1 MTLQELEKLMRSLF
15 EDESLDIVRDTGYS
29 LSFVVPGKVRDVKA
43 ALLARTDPAGWDGEA
58 IHWFYRCD
66 DEDWALYLRS
76 VPHSVYCI
84 ATVQSLHARHMQQY
98 EDAARVTPE
107 QQAIYDAE
115 EAQRREEAEAR
126 RRRDTRN
133 EPLAPLGG
141 PFHSDGERVWART
154 GSGHQYRALNNF
166 DLGSFRHLVDHFA
179 VDASGLRYYAGGAA
193 FSYDDAGE
201 GLVADGDAAT
211 LEPLGG
217 GWYRDARQAYHVE
230 RDIHDPDRGPCR
242 LTVVKAD
249 VASLTHIGGAYARDA
264 KHLFC
269 AGVRKRGIDDPA
281 GVVSLGYRYARH
293 GAQILYDGKIVTKP
307 GRVDVETAR
316 GVFHDMLIDAD
327 GHVLWGKNYRKPLP
341 GIDAR
346 SLRFLNWA
354 FAVDDQRVY
363 YRTNT
368 NLAVCEGVDRAS
380 VEVVPPIRI
389 RDKHGLIDIRYPE
402 GIVRVPDPSTE
413 S

>member
-1 MTLQELEKLMRSLF
+1 MTLQELEKLMRRLF
-15 EDESLDIVRDTGYS
+15 EDESLDIVGDTGYS
-29 LSFVVPGKVRDVKA
+29 LSFLVPCKVRDVKA
-43 ALLARTDPAGWDGEA
+43 ALQARTGPAGWDGEA
-58 IHWFYRCD
+58 VHWFYRCD

-76 VPHSVYCI
+76 VPHAVYCI
-84 ATVQSLHARHMQQY
+84 ASVQSLHARHMQQV
-98 EDAARVTPE
+98 EEASKVTPE
-107 QQAIYDAE
+107 QQALYDAE
-115 EAQRREEAEAR
+115 EAQRREAAAAR
-126 RRRDTRN
+126 RLRDTRN

-154 GSGHQYRALNNF
+154 GSGDQYCALNNF
-166 DLGSFRHLVDHFA
+166 DLASFRHLVDNFA
-179 VDASGLRYYAGGAA
+179 VDASGLRYYAAGAA
-193 FSYDDAGE
+193 FSYDHAGE
-201 GLVADGDAAT
+201 GLIADGDAAT
-211 LEPLGG
+211 LESVGG
-217 GWYRDARQAYHVE
+217 DWYRDARQAYYFE
-230 RDIHDPDRGPCR
+230 RDPYDPDRGQCH

-249 VASLTHIGGAYARDA
+249 VATLTHIGGAYARDA

-281 GVVSLGYRYARH
+281 GVVGLGYRYARL
-293 GAQILYDGKIVTKP
+293 GAQILYDGKVVDKP

-316 GVFHDMLIDAD
+316 GVFHDMLIDAS

-341 GIDAR
+341 GIDPG

-368 NLAVCEGVDRAS
+368 NLAVCKGIDRAS
-380 VEVVPPIRI
+380 VEAVPPLRI
-389 RDKHGLIDIRYPE
+389 RDKNGLVDIRYPE
-402 GIVRVPDPSTE
+402 GAVHVSDPSTE

>member
-1 MTLQELEKLMRSLF
+1 MTVQELEKRMRSLF
-15 EDESLDIVRDTGYS
+15 EDDSLEVFGDTGYS
-29 LSFVVPGKVRDVKA
+29 ISFVVPGKVGDVKA

-58 IHWFYRCD
+58 VHWFYRCD

-76 VPHSVYCI
+76 IPHAVFCI
-84 ATVQSLHARHMQQY
+84 ATVQSLHAIHQQQHL
-98 EDAARVTPE
+98 DASAVTPE

-115 EAQRREEAEAR
+115 EAQRQQEAEAR
-126 RRRDTRN
+126 QRRDTRT

-141 PFHSDGERVWART
+141 PFHSDGERVWARV
-154 GSGHQYRALNNF
+154 GSGHRYRALNNF
-166 DLGSFRHLVDHFA
+166 DLGSFRHLVDNFA
-179 VDASGLRYYAGGAA
+179 VDASGLRYYASGAA
-193 FSYDDAGE
+193 FSYDDEGD

-211 LEPLGG
+211 LESLGG
-217 GWYRDARQAYHVE
+217 DWYRDSRQAYYFGTDIYGLGE
-230 RDIHDPDRGPCR
+230 RH

-249 VASLTHIGGAYARDA
+249 VASLTTIGGAYARDA

-281 GVVSLGYRYARH
+281 GVVGLGYRYARL

-307 GRVDVETAR
+307 GHIDVETAR
-316 GVFHDMLIDAD
+316 GVFHDVLIDDD
-327 GHVLWGKNYRKPLP
+327 GHVLWGQNYRKPLP

-346 SLRFLNWA
+346 SLRFLTRF
-354 FAVDDQRVY
+354 FAVDDHRVY

-380 VEVVPPIRI
+380 VEVVSSMGI
-389 RDKHGLIDIRYPE
+389 RDRDGLIDIRYPE

>member
-15 EDESLDIVRDTGYS
+15 EDESLDDFGKSDYS
-29 LSFVVPGKVRDVKA
+29 LTFVVPGKVKDVKA
-43 ALLARTDPAGWDGEA
+43 ALLARTDPAGWDGESV
-58 IHWFYRCD
+58 HWFYRND
-66 DEDWALYLRS
+66 AEDWALYLRA
-76 VPHSVYCI
+76 VPHAVFCI
-84 ATVQSLHARHMQQY
+84 ATVQSLHAQHMQNHL
-98 EDAARVTPE
+98 DASAVTPE
-107 QQAIYDAE
+107 QQAIYDAD

-126 RRRDTRN
+126 QRRDTRT

-141 PFHSDGERVWART
+141 PFHTDGERVWARV
-154 GSGHQYRALNNF
+154 GSGHRYHALDHF
-166 DLGSFRHLVDHFA
+166 DLGSFRHLVDNFA
-179 VDASGLRYYAGGAA
+179 VDAAGLRYYAADAA
-193 FSYDDAGE
+193 SRYDDARE
-201 GLVADGDAAT
+201 GLIADGEAAT
-211 LEPLGG
+211 LEALGG
-217 GWYRDARQAYHVE
+217 DWYRDARQAYYFD
-230 RDIHDPDRGPCR
+230 RDVHDPDRGQCH

-249 VASLTHIGGAYARDA
+249 VASLTPIGGAYARDA

-281 GVVSLGYRYARH
+281 GVVGLGYRYARL

-327 GHVLWGKNYRKPLP
+327 GHVLWGQNYRKPLP
-341 GIDAR
+341 GIDAP
-346 SLRFLNWA
+346 SLRFLNWS

-380 VEVVPPIRI
+380 VEAVPPMGI
-389 RDKHGLIDIRYPE
+389 RDRHGAIELRYPD
-402 GIVRVPDPSTE
+402 GIARVPDSPTE